1 METTADNA
9 GRTLAPGDRVRVR
22 PGVTGGARGGDTGT
36 VHSIVPLAVN
46 RPVRVALDD
55 DPAEPLGFEDTELDL
70 IDEAAD
76 Q

>member
-1 METTADNA
+1 MKTTADH

-36 VHSIVPLAVN
+36 VHSIAPLATR
-46 RPVRVALDD
+46 RPVQVALDD
-55 DPAEPLGFEDTELDL
+55 DPAEPRGFEHDEIELV
-70 IDEAAD
+70 DEAAD